1 MEVKICGIT
10 NVGDAMAA
18 VECGA
23 DALGFIFHAPSLRY
37 VSPEKARAIINLLPA
52 GLVCKVGVFV
62 NSSPA
67 QINAVAAQCGLDLI
81 QLHGDESPG
90 FCTGF
95 AGSMLIKAVSP
106 QSAEDL
112 EGIRNYAVRALLI
125 DARDRGLY
133 GGTGKVCDWDMA
145 AAIARERPLIL
156 SGGLGPDN
164 LEAAIKRVE
173 PRAVDI
179 NSGIE
184 TGPGKKDRA
193 KMSKAIEI
201 ARRIK
206 TTAQSSIFSC
216 RGGSQTRPDF
226 HTESNGRV

>member
-1 MEVKICGIT
+1 
-10 NVGDAMAA
+10 
-18 VECGA
+18 
-23 DALGFIFHAPSLRY
+23 
-37 VSPEKARAIINLLPA
+37 
-52 GLVCKVGVFV
+52 
-62 NSSPA
+62 
-67 QINAVAAQCGLDLI
+67 
-81 QLHGDESPG
+81 
-90 FCTGF
+90 
-95 AGSMLIKAVSP
+95 
-106 QSAEDL
+106 
-112 EGIRNYAVRALLI
+112 
-125 DARDRGLY
+125 ARDRGLN

-164 LEAAIKRVE
+164 LEAAIKRVK